1 MASPATF
8 STYGQYIDLENY
20 TGSPPE
26 TSGSIVLSGS
36 AASERLFT
44 NVGFTVT
51 GSVISTAGFYGDVNN
66 QVPLG
71 STSLSF
77 SDLFLGDGGVINFNN
92 GNATLTHSNALLT
105 SNVEVRAAK
114 LSIDSANDYID
125 IDSSNLKVVAA
136 ADIVL
141 DPGGSDVKV
150 DGNVVPNADDGGT
163 LGSANLNWSDAYF
176 ADAAVINFGDDQEV
190 TLTHV
195 HDTGLLLSDDSGIGT
210 TQLQFGDSGTYIH
223 QAADGE
229 LDIVSDGNIDLAV
242 GAAGVIVRGTTP
254 KLTIGDAGAED
265 TFLVFDGNAQD
276 YRIGLDD
283 GTDKLEI
290 GVGATHGTTTAIT
303 IDANQHVTTTW
314 FTASY
319 AQIDILDVNE
329 INSTVRTETTLE
341 VEDKLIVVASGSA
354 AAGTADA
361 GLQFGGTSGSD
372 TVASILYD
380 HGNTGL
386 DFNIAGSS
394 EVLLT
399 ADAMSPA
406 ANDGNALGTTSL
418 KWSDLFLASGAVI
431 NFDNGNMTLTH
442 AANEVQVSGGDLVIE
457 GTNKIGFGGAP
468 STDYI
473 QKDTDIKVVAAGDIV
488 LDPAGNNVLPGS
500 DSADSLGASGTAW
513 ANLFVDAIDLN
524 GQGDISMGG
533 TGRIDL
539 DADDD
544 TSIRASADDV
554 ITFECGGTDRISIS
568 AAAMAPSTD
577 DGMTL
582 GMANYNW
589 SDLYLAD
596 GAKAY
601 FGDDQEV
608 HLTHV
613 HNRGLLLSGSGGL
626 GQQLQF
632 SDDGTYIYQSAP
644 NNLDVVSDSAINLLA
659 TGSVNVTVGSTGML
673 IKGTTPKLTIGD
685 AGAEDTF
692 LVFDGN
698 AQDYRIG
705 LDDGT
710 DKLEFGVGAT
720 HGTTTAMTIDAS
732 QQVAVVATTAASST
746 STGALTV
753 AGGASV
759 AGDIWLGD
767 DFVLD
772 SDAAVVSFGDDQE
785 VTLTHVHDTG
795 LLLNSNMQLQFRD
808 SNSYIYSN
816 AANDLE
822 IVATDITLDA
832 ATLIDLQSDAISL
845 GEAGNNDVVLT
856 FNGDSNSG
864 VLTWYEDEDMFQFN
878 DDVFMQSDEKLGFRD
893 STIYIQSSTA
903 GQLDVVGPTIAMS
916 GSAQVSATTPHFLVE
931 DVISEKPVLEIKCN
945 NPDANASTLKLHM
958 TGATPADN
966 DHLGTVLFQGG
977 NDVGQAV
984 EYARIRGIS
993 EDVTDGT
1000 EDGSIIFTAMIDG
1013 TARDVVTMGD
1023 GAGIT
1028 LPNDSTYG
1036 TVKGHSFVT
1045 YSDET
1050 LKTNIQ
1056 PVQNALD
1063 KVKSLQ
1069 GVTYDWKSDGSSD
1082 IGFIAQEVEKIVPQI
1097 VKSNGKEGSY
1107 GMNYSRVTALLVEG
1121 IKEQQA
1127 QIEKLKSALASINK
1141 K

>member
-8 STYGQYIDLENY
+8 STYGQFIDLENY

-51 GSVISTAGFYGDVNN
+51 GSVISTAGFFGDVNN

-125 IDSSNLKVVAA
+125 VSTDLQVVAA
-136 ADIVL
+136 ADILL
-141 DPGGSDVKV
+141 DPAGGDVKV

-195 HDTGLLLSDDSGIGT
+195 HNTGLLLSDDSGIGT

-242 GAAGVIVRGTTP
+242 GAAGVIIRGTNPKLTIGDAGAEDTFLVFDGNAQDYRIGLDDGTDKLEIGVGATHGTTTALTIDANQFVTATWLTASYAQIDKLDVNEINSIVRSETTLEVVDKLVVVASGSNSANTADAGLQFGGTSGSDTVASILYDHGNTGLDFNIAGSSEVLLTAAAMSPASSDGSALGTTSLMWSDLFLASGAVVNFNNGDITMTHSANLLDIAGGNTRVERLEIDSATDYIDLDGSANLEVVTARDIILNPGGNSVLPGSDSADDLGASGTAWANLFVDAIDLNGQGNISMGGTGRIDLDANDDTSIRASMDDVITFECGGADRISISTSAIGPSSDDGMALGMANFNWSDIYLADAAKAYFGDDQDVHLTHVHNRGLLLSGSGGLGQQLQFSDDGTYIYQSAPDNLDVVSDDAINLSATGSVNVTVGSAGMLIKGTTP

-290 GVGATHGTTTAIT
+290 GVGATHGTTTAMT
-303 IDANQHVTTTW
+303 IDAN
-314 FTASY
+314 
-319 AQIDILDVNE
+319 
-329 INSTVRTETTLE
+329 
-341 VEDKLIVVASGSA
+341 
-354 AAGTADA
+354 
-361 GLQFGGTSGSD
+361 
-372 TVASILYD
+372 
-380 HGNTGL
+380 
-386 DFNIAGSS
+386 
-394 EVLLT
+394 
-399 ADAMSPA
+399 
-406 ANDGNALGTTSL
+406 
-418 KWSDLFLASGAVI
+418 
-431 NFDNGNMTLTH
+431 
-442 AANEVQVSGGDLVIE
+442 
-457 GTNKIGFGGAP
+457 
-468 STDYI
+468 
-473 QKDTDIKVVAAGDIV
+473 
-488 LDPAGNNVLPGS
+488 
-500 DSADSLGASGTAW
+500 
-513 ANLFVDAIDLN
+513 
-524 GQGDISMGG
+524 
-533 TGRIDL
+533 
-539 DADDD
+539 
-544 TSIRASADDV
+544 
-554 ITFECGGTDRISIS
+554 
-568 AAAMAPSTD
+568 
-577 DGMTL
+577 
-582 GMANYNW
+582 
-589 SDLYLAD
+589 
-596 GAKAY
+596 
-601 FGDDQEV
+601 
-608 HLTHV
+608 
-613 HNRGLLLSGSGGL
+613 
-626 GQQLQF
+626 
-632 SDDGTYIYQSAP
+632 
-644 NNLDVVSDSAINLLA
+644 
-659 TGSVNVTVGSTGML
+659 
-673 IKGTTPKLTIGD
+673 
-685 AGAEDTF
+685 
-692 LVFDGN
+692 
-698 AQDYRIG
+698 
-705 LDDGT
+705 
-710 DKLEFGVGAT
+710 
-720 HGTTTAMTIDAS
+720 

-759 AGDIWLGD
+759 AADLYVGD
-767 DFVLD
+767 DLRLA
-772 SDAAVVSFGDDQE
+772 SDAALLTFGANDD
-785 VTLTHVHDTG
+785 VTLTHVHNTG
-795 LLLNSNMQLQFRD
+795 LLLNSSMEMQFGD
-808 SNSYIYSN
+808 SDTKIAQSADGQLDID
-816 AANDLE
+816 ADGTVEVTAPRTK
-822 IVATDITLDA
+822 IVSKN
-832 ATLIDLQSDAISL
+832 IDL
-845 GEAGNNDVVLT
+845 GENDT
-856 FNGDSNSG
+856 
-864 VLTWYEDEDMFQFN
+864 
-878 DDVFMQSDEKLGFRD
+878 DDVALAFLGSTNDGLITWDEGSDVFLVSDDVMLLNAEKMGFREA
-893 STIYIQSSTA
+893 TIYLQSSTS

-916 GSAQVSATTPHFLVE
+916 GSTQVSATTPHFLVE

-993 EDVTDGT
+993 EDVSDGT
-1000 EDGSIIFTAMIDG
+1000 EDGSIVFTAMIAG

-1036 TVKGHSFVT
+1036 TVKGHSFIT

-1056 PVQNALD
+1056 PVQNALE
-1063 KVKSLQ
+1063 KVKNLK
-1069 GVTYDWKSDGSSD
+1069 GVTYDWKSDGTSD
-1082 IGFIAQEVEKIVPQI
+1082 IGFIAQDVEKIIPQI

-1127 QIEKLKSALASINK
+1127 QIEKLKDALASINK